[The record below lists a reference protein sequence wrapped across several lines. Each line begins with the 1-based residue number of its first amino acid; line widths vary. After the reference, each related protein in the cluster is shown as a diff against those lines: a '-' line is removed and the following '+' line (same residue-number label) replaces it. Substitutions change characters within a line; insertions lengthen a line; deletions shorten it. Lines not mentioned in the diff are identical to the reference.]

1 MLKSAAGAASP
12 ESFEAVNQSAARA
25 VPQSKLSKKVENKFL
40 VKGSKGELSAPLDEI
55 VDVIINEKEIKVEL
69 KDKNAK
75 NKALWGTTR
84 ALINNAVQGVSVGF
98 EKEMEI
104 VGVGYRGAL
113 QGKKLTLNL
122 GLSHPVEIE
131 VPDYITIKMDGN
143 TKFTISSPDK
153 QKLGA
158 FAAMVRSKR
167 PPEPFKGKGI
177 RYSNEFILRKE
188 GKKK

>member
-1 MLKSAAGAASP
+1 MSRIGQAIINIPDGVEVK
-12 ESFEAVNQSAARA
+12 
-25 VPQSKLSKKVENKFL
+25 KLDNKFL
-40 VKGSKGELSAPLDEI
+40 VKGSNGELTAPLDKMI
-55 VDVIINEKEIKVEL
+55 DLTISEKEIKVEL
-69 KDKNAK
+69 KDKNFK

-131 VPDYITIKMDGN
+131 VPDFITIKMDGN

-153 QKLGA
+153 QKLGE
-158 FAAMVRSKR
+158 FAAMIRSKR

-177 RYSNEFILRKE
+177 RYTNEFILRKE

>member
-1 MLKSAAGAASP
+1 MSRVG
-12 ESFEAVNQSAARA
+12 QS
-25 VPQSKLSKKVENKFL
+25 VIKIPDGVEVKREDNKFI
-40 VKGSKGELSAPLDEI
+40 VKGSKGELTAPLLD
-55 VDVIINEKEIKVEL
+55 DIIEVKIDQKEIKL
-69 KDKNAK
+69 DLTDKNSRY
-75 NKALWGTTR
+75 KAIWGTTR
-84 ALINNAVQGVSVGF
+84 ALINNAIQGVSSGF

-104 VGVGYRGAL
+104 VGVGYRGSL

-131 VPDYITIKMDGN
+131 VPDYISIKMDGN
-143 TKFTISSPDK
+143 TKFTISSADK
-153 QKLGA
+153 QKLGE

-177 RYSNEFILRKE
+177 RYSKEFILRKE

>member
-1 MLKSAAGAASP
+1 MVAGVRMS
-12 ESFEAVNQSAARA
+12 
-25 VPQSKLSKKVENKFL
+25 
-40 VKGSKGELSAPLDEI
+40 
-55 VDVIINEKEIKVEL
+55 IKVAI
-69 KDKNAK
+69 NGF
-75 NKALWGTTR
+75 GTIGKR
-84 ALINNAVQGVSVGF
+84 VADAVDAQDD
-98 EKEMEI
+98 MEI

-131 VPDYITIKMDGN
+131 VPDDITIKMDGN
-143 TKFTISSPDK
+143 TKFTISSADK
-153 QKLGA
+153 QKLGE

-177 RYSNEFILRKE
+177 RYSNEFIIRKE

>member
-1 MLKSAAGAASP
+1 MSRVG
-12 ESFEAVNQSAARA
+12 QSIINIPSG
-25 VPQSKLSKKVENKFL
+25 VEVKKVDNNFL

-143 TKFTISSPDK
+143 TKFVISSLDK
-153 QKLGA
+153 QKLGE

-167 PPEPFKGKGI
+167 PPEPFKGKGV